1 MTTPELLKPV
11 RAESVAR
18 SEIAANDRRSWFPG
32 TRALGEYGIIS
43 NKDSREVARCV
54 LRTDRD
60 NLVAMAR
67 SFDDM
72 RAALVMVRA
81 YMDISLGSPDWTGPN
96 PYEVIDAALL
106 KSSGVR
112 P

>member
-18 SEIAANDRRSWFPG
+18 SGIAANDRRSWFPG

-54 LRTDRD
+54 LRADRD

-72 RAALVMVRA
+72 RGALEDAKRVADSGESDIRGLDWDAIEAALQKA
-81 YMDISLGSPDWTGPN
+81 
-96 PYEVIDAALL
+96 
-106 KSSGVR
+106 SGVR